1 MDSDSGEVYHIID
14 RFLRSS
20 IFHSA
25 HFSQSPEWQKKVFFF
40 SLKWKVFNM
49 PFRAHKLFH
58 DKTLNHCPINL
69 SERRYTCS
77 KWTSFFEGMPCDVP
91 NNVM

>member
-58 DKTLNHCPINL
+58 DKTLWARTTVQLIFQSAVTHVP
-69 SERRYTCS
+69 
-77 KWTSFFEGMPCDVP
+77 FFEGMPCDVP